1 MNDRTSGNTSKT
13 EPATDWERL
22 RTMTDD
28 EVHAAVTADPAIKPT
43 DEAFWK
49 GASLVIPPGQTRNQ
63 R

>member
-1 MNDRTSGNTSKT
+1 MNDKTSDNTSKT

-28 EVHAAVTADPAIKPT
+28 EVHAAVTADPDIKPT

-49 GASLVIPPGQTRNQ
+49 DASLVIPPAQTRNQ